1 MPPQNQAPEPAPQ
14 APVSAPLTSVV
25 PDHGRSGLPLILGGL
40 VLVAILAGI
49 IYWLS
54 ASPVSA
60 PQPSMQKKV
69 GMAYF
74 PQGRA
79 SADGFKQGLASLG
92 YEVQYFETELLPSPT
107 MFEEMKTAYRHNI
120 EVDGVDM
127 LFADHEQQALAA
139 VELTRD
145 MGSSIPI
152 VFLSRF
158 HDPVEYG
165 IIASY
170 QSSGN
175 NATGVTQNLQDV
187 SSRILQFFREI
198 DPEVTKVGVF
208 GKGFMIPGV
217 GEDYF
222 AEIRRQAERLGF
234 EIVEYTS
241 SVPPPQAGAEFAR
254 VAAGI
259 KDGDI
264 DAIVHIPGH
273 FYTPQH
279 EDEYKL
285 AKRLGIPH
293 HTSYDD
299 MPGGGH
305 FAFSSNFYSSG
316 EQAARIA
323 DKIFRGTKPADIP
336 IEYGSKNLLLLN
348 DPRALETGIEF
359 SENMRYLADE
369 YDQEAGIRDL

>member
-1 MPPQNQAPEPAPQ
+1 MPPQNTASEPAPS
-14 APVSAPLTSVV
+14 APVSAPLTNVV
-25 PDHGRSGLPLILGGL
+25 PNHGKGGLALILGGL
-40 VLVAILAGI
+40 ALVAILAGI

-54 ASPVSA
+54 SGMYSPQTA
-60 PQPSMQKKV
+60 LQKKV
-69 GMAYF
+69 GMSYF

-79 SADGFKQGLASLG
+79 SADGFKKGLAELG
-92 YEVQYFETELLPSPT
+92 YDVQYFENELQPSPT
-107 MFEEMKTAYRHNI
+107 MFDEIKAAYRANI
-120 EVDGVDM
+120 EIDGVDM
-127 LFADHEQQALAA
+127 LFADHEQQAIAA
-139 VELTRD
+139 VELTRE
-145 MGSSIPI
+145 MGSDVPI

-165 IIASY
+165 VVASY

-175 NATGVTQNLQDV
+175 NATGVIQNLQDV

-198 DPEVTKVGVF
+198 EPSVTKVGVF
-208 GKGFMIPGV
+208 GQGFMIPGV

-222 AEIRRQAERLGF
+222 AELKRQAERLGF
-234 EIVEYTS
+234 EIVEYTV
-241 SVPPPQAGAEFAR
+241 SVPPPQVGAEFAR
-254 VAAGI
+254 IAATI
-259 KDGDI
+259 EKGDI

-279 EDEYKL
+279 EDEYRL
-285 AKRLGIPH
+285 AVRLGIPH

-305 FAFSSNFYSSG
+305 FAFSSNFQSSG

-323 DKIFRGTKPADIP
+323 DKIFRGTRPTDIP
-336 IEYGSKNLLLLN
+336 IEYGSRNLLLLN
-348 DPRALETGIEF
+348 DPRAEETGIEF

-369 YDQEAGIRDL
+369 YDLEVGIREI